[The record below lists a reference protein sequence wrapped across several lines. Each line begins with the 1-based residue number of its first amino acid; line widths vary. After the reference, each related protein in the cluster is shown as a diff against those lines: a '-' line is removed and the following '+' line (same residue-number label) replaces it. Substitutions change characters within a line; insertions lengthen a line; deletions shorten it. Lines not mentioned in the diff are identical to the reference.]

1 MATIFGMRCR
11 CNAPVGDGKCGQPIA
26 EVVCD
31 PIEGPPIGMFR
42 NLLPGPTL
50 THLPC
55 GHDWWRGQGW
65 EPKLERVPWA
75 KATD

>member
-1 MATIFGMRCR
+1 MATIFGRRYR
-11 CNAPVGDGKCGQPIA
+11 CNAPVGDGKCGQLIT

-31 PIEGPPIGMFR
+31 PIEVPGNDLFR
-42 NLLPGPTL
+42 HLVAGPTL

-55 GHDWWRGQGW
+55 GHEWWRGEGW

-75 KATD
+75 K